1 MRENVIYLIAIM
13 YELNEQNNF
22 DDEKLNVK
30 SLSRFLIKTF
40 EEKSNVELTKT
51 FVIEISDLLR
61 QIKSVYKHDDII
73 QNIIQVKVLN

>member
-1 MRENVIYLIAIM
+1 MLLNEMRENVIYLIAIM

-22 DDEKLNVK
+22 DNEKLNVK

-40 EEKSNVELTKT
+40 EKKSNVELTKT

-73 QNIIQVKVLN
+73 QNII

>member
-22 DDEKLNVK
+22 DNEKLNVK

-40 EEKSNVELTKT
+40 EKKSNVELTKT

-73 QNIIQVKVLN
+73 QNII